1 MNEVFAVAAFWQ
13 VALPASIVA
22 DTMAVLDTVA
32 ADGTTS
38 MQRDIRDG
46 KPSELEYW
54 NGAVIRLA
62 REKGI
67 PVPTHEFYLSL
78 AASPGTTSAR
88 GSRLGTLSAD
98 RPC

>member
-1 MNEVFAVAAFWQ
+1 MNEVFAVAASWQ

-54 NGAVIRLA
+54 NGAVVRLA

-67 PVPTHEFYLSL
+67 PVPTHEFIYHSL
-78 AASPGTTSAR
+78 LLQEQRAREVAAS
-88 GSRLGTLSAD
+88 
-98 RPC
+98 RP